1 MRKYSLI
8 GLALLIVLGSCKV
21 RSLDFVEVKNF
32 KVQKMGLSSSQVAL
46 DIRCYNPNKF
56 GMKLTG
62 LSSDV
67 YIDSQF
73 IGKATFDST
82 LRIPKLDTFL
92 LPVKMDMKMGP
103 AVVGLF
109 KVFTG
114 YTDSINVRLGFTGK
128 AKLKK
133 SLFRINYPISYE
145 GIKTIKL

>member
-1 MRKYSLI
+1 MRNCSLI
-8 GLALLIVLGSCKV
+8 SLVLFIVLGSCKV
-21 RSLDFVEVKNF
+21 RSLEFVEVKNF

-56 GMKLTG
+56 GLKLTS

-73 IGKATFDST
+73 IGKASFDST
-82 LRIPKLDTFL
+82 LQIPKLDTFL

-103 AVVGLF
+103 AVGGLF

-114 YTDSINVRLGFTGK
+114 YTDSVNVLLRFDGK

-133 SLFRINYPISYE
+133 SIFRINYPISYE
-145 GIKTIKL
+145 GVKTIKL

>member
-1 MRKYSLI
+1 MRKFPLISLLFV
-8 GLALLIVLGSCKV
+8 LALGSCKV
-21 RSLDFVEVKNF
+21 RSLEFVEIRNF

-46 DIRCYNPNKF
+46 DISCYNPNKF

-73 IGKATFDST
+73 IGQAKFDST
-82 LRIPKLDTFL
+82 LQIPRNDTFL

-103 AVVGLF
+103 AVSGLL

-114 YTDSINVRLGFTGK
+114 YTDSINVLLRFDGK
-128 AKLKK
+128 AKLRKGW
-133 SLFRINYPISYE
+133 FPINYPIRYE
-145 GIKTIKL
+145 GVKTIKL

>member
-1 MRKYSLI
+1 MRKFSLI
-8 GLALLIVLGSCKV
+8 SLVFVVAFGSCKV

-32 KVQKMGLSSSQVAL
+32 KVLKMGLSSSQVAL

-73 IGKATFDST
+73 IGQAKFDST
-82 LRIPKLDTFL
+82 LQIPKQDTFL

-103 AVVGLF
+103 AVAGIF

-114 YTDSINVRLGFTGK
+114 YTDSINVLLRFDGK

-133 SLFRINYPISYE
+133 SIFPINYPIKYE
-145 GIKTIKL
+145 GVKTIKL

>member
-1 MRKYSLI
+1 MRKFSLI
-8 GLALLIVLGSCKV
+8 SLVFVVALGSCKV

-32 KVQKMGLSSSQVAL
+32 KVLKMGLSSSQVAL

-73 IGKATFDST
+73 IGQAKFDST
-82 LRIPKLDTFL
+82 LLIPKQDTFL

-103 AVVGLF
+103 AVAGIF

-114 YTDSINVRLGFTGK
+114 YTDSINVLLRFDGK

-133 SLFRINYPISYE
+133 SIFPINYPIKYE
-145 GIKTIKL
+145 GVKTIKL